1 VTRRT
6 FLACAALLLTLWA
19 ITTPAEEPLP
29 IENGGQDQAL
39 YSDSV
44 AGLQSQL
51 DELIHLIKSP
61 EQQAFISSL
70 DELAIPNSREWFT
83 AHFPAYAVDEL
94 QKNYESAFAGYRSH
108 VWWVLGNFAKDPALG
123 VRVEVSETPKNL
135 NETGFE
141 TLLPRPDGG
150 IKVENYR
157 ISPTLSKPPSWV
169 SSLVYIDGRFRFV
182 GGT

>member
-1 VTRRT
+1 VTRKT

-29 IENGGQDQAL
+29 TENGGQDQAP

-44 AGLQSQL
+44 AGLQSQM

-94 QKNYESAFAGYRSH
+94 QKNY
-108 VWWVLGNFAKDPALG
+108 L
-123 VRVEVSETPKNL
+123 
-135 NETGFE
+135 
-141 TLLPRPDGG
+141 
-150 IKVENYR
+150 
-157 ISPTLSKPPSWV
+157 
-169 SSLVYIDGRFRFV
+169 SLVRKNRSSTYTTVVSQRPGILIYS
-182 GGT
+182 

>member
-1 VTRRT
+1 
-6 FLACAALLLTLWA
+6 
-19 ITTPAEEPLP
+19 
-29 IENGGQDQAL
+29 
-39 YSDSV
+39 
-44 AGLQSQL
+44 
-51 DELIHLIKSP
+51 
-61 EQQAFISSL
+61 
-70 DELAIPNSREWFT
+70 
-83 AHFPAYAVDEL
+83 
-94 QKNYESAFAGYRSH
+94 

-123 VRVEVSETPKNL
+123 VRVEVSEPPKNL

-150 IKVENYR
+150 IKVEHYR